1 MKQMHMKT
9 QMISARIRARA
20 KGFSSRRYMSYGL
33 AALVP
38 AMGLV
43 GAARADAPA
52 PTSGFTPIEISA
64 DIDADITSP
73 AAASVDL
80 HLEQDAVG
88 IADEAED
95 ILEDLGTGGA
105 SYYGPNLKG
114 NRTASGE
121 VFDPTELTAAHRTL
135 PMGSSPVL
143 GACRGGQEELGYSL
157 QLNPRHRRRRRGRPG
172 GAGDLYSSYSH
183 VTGALG
189 ARRHAARLRPRVHPL
204 DHAVAVEDVATQ

>member
-1 MKQMHMKT
+1 MHMKT

-52 PTSGFTPIEISA
+52 PASGFTPIEISA
-64 DIDADITSP
+64 DIDADITAP
-73 AAASVDL
+73 EQADVTLDL
-80 HLEQDAVG
+80 KQDAVG
-88 IADEAED
+88 IADDAAD
-95 ILEDLGTGGA
+95 VLEDLGTGGA

-135 PMGSSPVL
+135 PMGSKVKVTHKGKSVVVRIND
-143 GACRGGQEELGYSL
+143 RGPFHGNRVIDLSTAAAKQIGLFRAGTGTVHL
-157 QLNPRHRRRRRGRPG
+157 QLVNG
-172 GAGDLYSSYSH
+172 
-183 VTGALG
+183 
-189 ARRHAARLRPRVHPL
+189 
-204 DHAVAVEDVATQ
+204 

>member
-135 PMGSSPVL
+135 PMGSKVKVTHKGKSVVVRIND
-143 GACRGGQEELGYSL
+143 RGPFHGNRVIDLSTAAAKQIGLFRAGTGTVHL
-157 QLNPRHRRRRRGRPG
+157 QLVNG
-172 GAGDLYSSYSH
+172 
-183 VTGALG
+183 
-189 ARRHAARLRPRVHPL
+189 
-204 DHAVAVEDVATQ
+204 